1 MPRRYRVGIVGC
13 GRIASLYEA
22 DQRAKRYFSALTHAS
37 AYTQHS
43 RVEMVAGC
51 DVDPR
56 RLAAF
61 GDQWGVKSLYSDVLE
76 MLERENIDILSI
88 CTQVE
93 SHLPIIEM
101 AASRVGL
108 IFCEKPLALSL
119 GEVERAGELC
129 WDQGSKLAVNLFR
142 QFDPS
147 HREVASL
154 VQEGD
159 LGRIQS
165 VHCYYGKG
173 LLNIGSHLVGVLVDI
188 LGEPIAVQA
197 LASVPSSDYYEESI
211 DFSAEFPH
219 GVRCVAQAVD
229 FAHFR
234 LFELDLVGE
243 TGRIVI
249 SDEGLRI
256 RRYRV
261 APNRA
266 ETGYNELR
274 EMRPAP
280 KATVGES
287 LYWAVDELV
296 RSLDE
301 GREPRS
307 SGAFY
312 TKVQRVLDSLR
323 ESAGHGGLRIR
334 IAAKP
339 EVVI

>member
-1 MPRRYRVGIVGC
+1 MPKTYKVGVVGC
-13 GRIASLYEA
+13 GRIASLYES
-22 DQRAKRYFSALTHAS
+22 DRRAKRYFSALTHAS
-37 AYTQHS
+37 AFSQHT
-43 RVEMVAGC
+43 RAEIVAAC
-51 DVDPR
+51 DIDPN

-61 GDQWGVKSLYSDVLE
+61 GDRWGVESLYSDVRD
-76 MLERENIDILSI
+76 MLEHENIDILSI

-101 AASRVGL
+101 AASHVEL

-119 GEVERAGELC
+119 TDVERAGGIC
-129 WDQGSKLAVNLFR
+129 QVQNCKLAVNLFR

-147 HREVASL
+147 HQEMSSL
-154 VQEGD
+154 VHEGAF
-159 LGRIQS
+159 GRVQS

-173 LLNIGSHLVGVLVDI
+173 LLNIGSHLIGVLVDM
-188 LGEPIAVQA
+188 LGEPTTVQA
-197 LASVPSSDYYEESI
+197 LASVSSSDYHEDSI
-211 DFSAEFPH
+211 DFFAEFPH

-229 FAHFR
+229 FSHFR
-234 LFELDLVGE
+234 LFELDLVAE
-243 TGRIVI
+243 KGRSII

-280 KATVGES
+280 TATVGKA

-296 RSLDE
+296 HSLDE
-301 GREPRS
+301 DREPRS
-307 SGAFY
+307 SVAFY
-312 TKVQRVLDSLR
+312 AKVQRVLDSLK
-323 ESAGHGGLRIR
+323 ESSSRGGRRITSMGE
-334 IAAKP
+334 IS
-339 EVVI
+339 I